1 MYHLLGD
8 FIFVLF
14 SQICFEIFNAMN
26 ENSAI
31 VDVVGGLKVK
41 LWGRCAVP
49 EDMGAGAKHDT
60 DQRKVVNVYFWRKL
74 RKYKSDKNTT
84 TNLILWGGGG
94 GSNTNTGKKEPLSA
108 CLLLS

>member
-1 MYHLLGD
+1 
-8 FIFVLF
+8 
-14 SQICFEIFNAMN
+14 MN

-94 GSNTNTGKKEPLSA
+94 DLILIQAKKSL
-108 CLLLS
+108 

>member
-1 MYHLLGD
+1 
-8 FIFVLF
+8 
-14 SQICFEIFNAMN
+14 MN
-26 ENSAI
+26 ENGAI

-84 TNLILWGGGG
+84 TNIQGYPG
-94 GSNTNTGKKEPLSA
+94 TNQHNKQTNII
-108 CLLLS
+108 

>member
-1 MYHLLGD
+1 MYHLLRG
-8 FIFVLF
+8 FLFVLF
-14 SQICFEIFNAMN
+14 SQICFEIFNALN
-26 ENSAI
+26 ENIAI

-84 TNLILWGGGG
+84 TNSVL
-94 GSNTNTGKKEPLSA
+94 
-108 CLLLS
+108 

>member
-1 MYHLLGD
+1 MISVQVQVQQCTTCCGD
-8 FIFVLF
+8 FIIVLF
-14 SQICFEIFNAMN
+14 SQICFEIFNALN
-26 ENSAI
+26 ENIAI

-74 RKYKSDKNTT
+74 RKYKRDKNTT
-84 TNLILWGGGG
+84 TKLIL
-94 GSNTNTGKKEPLSA
+94 
-108 CLLLS
+108 